1 MLTLGSMFCG
11 NRVARSG
18 KGTMLLRS
26 KKACAFLFGNRT
38 VTLTNKE
45 GTAAP
50 SSIVVEIEEMPRS
63 DHAAMVDGV
72 LDAGNYSVQLCEPK
86 DLALEP
92 SGPLDMVPCLRSLT
106 PFIVKKRMSMTT
118 PLLMHLGRAEAP
130 EGMEGWMAR
139 KQASLLEG
147 SPGPIELAR
156 RMLGLGYGLTPS
168 GDDFILGII
177 LAHELVGSSVQE
189 VRGIVEAYEN
199 PLSRTILL
207 DALDGQYALPVK
219 RLGDAMLGNGKIGQA
234 AYDLTKYGHSSGSDI
249 ISGIWYIFRNWRSNC
264 GPFG

>member
-1 MLTLGSMFCG
+1 MLALSSIVRG
-11 NRVARSG
+11 NRVTRSG
-18 KGTMLLRS
+18 EGTMLLRS
-26 KKACAFLFGNRT
+26 RKACAFLFGNRT
-38 VTLTNKE
+38 VTLTNRE
-45 GTAAP
+45 GTASP
-50 SSIVVEIEEMPRS
+50 SSIVVEVGEIPFSGSATIAE
-63 DHAAMVDGV
+63 GV
-72 LDAGNYSVQLCEPK
+72 LDAGNYSVDLGEPR

-92 SGPLDMVPCLRSLT
+92 SGPLDAPSCLRSLT

-139 KQASLLEG
+139 RQASLLEG

-156 RMLGLGYGLTPS
+156 KMLGLGYGLTPS
-168 GDDFILGII
+168 GDDFIVGMI
-177 LAHELVGSSVQE
+177 LAHELAGSSIPE

-219 RLGDAMLGNGKIGQA
+219 RLGDAMLGNGTIGPA
-234 AYDLTKYGHSSGSDI
+234 ADALTRYGHSSGSDI
-249 ISGIWYIFRNWRSNC
+249 ISGVWYSLRNMGEQWR
-264 GPFG
+264 